1 MTPPMSALPAVWCS
15 VQYRYTD
22 KLRAVTELTDS
33 NAVVIKA
40 YVYALY
46 IILLGITLHDGFSH

>member
-1 MTPPMSALPAVWCS
+1 MSALPAVWCS